1 MQQLTGSSSCQVPVG
16 NHLPQ
21 QFDYLFL
28 SKDAQMVLFCPSL
41 KPPSACVPVLCLS
54 VFVILEFL
62 WLKLLKREE
71 TVPQGMITCQIK
83 ANVLLFSGNR
93 RQSRPTRTTW
103 PNGRHFISLLSP
115 SPPHQWFI
123 VLGWKSLPLC
133 SRVRASSSR
142 LLKRICTE
150 FHRWLPALYTI
161 TILVA
166 LCFLILNQQT
176 QNPLSFPQDNG
187 IVFVY
192 HIYRVHVV
200 DVVLEDQQGSQVQR
214 WETGPF

>member
-103 PNGRHFISLLSP
+103 PNGRHFICLPTQPEP
-115 SPPHQWFI
+115 STSMIYCARMKIP
-123 VLGWKSLPLC
+123 
-133 SRVRASSSR
+133 
-142 LLKRICTE
+142 
-150 FHRWLPALYTI
+150 
-161 TILVA
+161 
-166 LCFLILNQQT
+166 
-176 QNPLSFPQDNG
+176 SF
-187 IVFVY
+187 V
-192 HIYRVHVV
+192 
-200 DVVLEDQQGSQVQR
+200 
-214 WETGPF
+214 